1 LLASFGRVFEKKVLR
16 EGVDKYTNTKL
27 ITEFGLGR
35 KGFGL
40 AFEAFSYFMENTII
54 FYCFLKMGAI
64 GFDGI

>member
-1 LLASFGRVFEKKVLR
+1 LR
-16 EGVDKYTNTKL
+16 EGVDKYTNAKL

-40 AFEAFSYFMENTII
+40 AFEAFSYFMEKTII